1 MADGQGSGPQ
11 VSGPPRQAL
20 FEVEQEKRWRLW
32 ALFGLLVALAFASAW
47 VGCLIVCGVVYLMLP
62 DPAVVSW
69 LFTPGGVAGVLGAA
83 LVCSLV
89 YWGLSRI
96 GARERLLRA
105 MHCRPLDPGDRYHD
119 RLANIVDEMRI
130 AAGAPRIQCVTV
142 RTVGLNAFAFSDL
155 HGGGVI
161 GVTEGA
167 LARLSRPQLQAVV
180 AHEFAHVL
188 SGSYVTVTV
197 SCLLFGIYSSLMESI
212 DDATDAAAETRG
224 SASAL
229 VAVVPLRGWLWLMQL
244 AASVVNAAISRQR
257 EWQADLAAAR
267 YTRDPLAL
275 AEALRVISRHPGG
288 AGYIPEG
295 LGPLCIRAT
304 GSLGWPAVAW
314 RDPHPPL
321 DDRIRTLLGVAHV
334 SPAEFER
341 QVEQA
346 GENLGRREH
355 WAPPP
360 AVGAAAAPPAAT
372 AVSPA
377 TASGAPAASAVPPP
391 GAAAGV
397 PAVSAA
403 ALTATAPPLA
413 GGGWESAPTSVPL
426 SCPGCGARLV
436 HADYEGIGIL
446 VCGRCGGR
454 LVSSSQ
460 IGKLLARRE
469 AGFSEEQQRIAD
481 LVAASGD
488 HLRRAAVLA
497 RGHSGTALAACPRCS
512 APMMRRHYSY
522 EHAVEIDHCVRC
534 DLLWFEQDE
543 LEALQ
548 ILVERQSG

>member
-1 MADGQGSGPQ
+1 MADAQARGPT
-11 VSGPPRQAL
+11 RRTL
-20 FEVEQEKRWRLW
+20 FEVEREKRWRIW
-32 ALFGLLVALAFASAW
+32 ALFGLLLALAFVSAW
-47 VGCLIVCGVVYLMLP
+47 VGCLLVTGVLYLMLP
-62 DPAVVSW
+62 EPAIVDW
-69 LFTPGGVAGVLGAA
+69 LFTPGGVALVLGASLA
-83 LVCSLV
+83 CSLV

-96 GARERLLRA
+96 GARDRLLRA

-119 RLANIVDEMRI
+119 RLANIVEEMRI
-130 AAGAPRIQCVTV
+130 ATGAPRIDCVTV

-155 HGGGVI
+155 HGAGVI

-167 LARLSRPQLQAVV
+167 LARLSRQQLQAVV

-197 SCLLFGIYSSLMESI
+197 SCLLFGIYSSLVERI
-212 DDATDAAAETRG
+212 DDAADATSDTDAAG
-224 SASAL
+224 SAL
-229 VAVVPLRGWLWLMQL
+229 VAMLPLRGWLWLMQL

-275 AEALRVISRHPGG
+275 AEALRVVSRHPGG

-314 RDPHPPL
+314 RDTHPPL
-321 DDRIRTLLGVAHV
+321 EARIRTLLGIAHV

-341 QVEQA
+341 QAAQA
-346 GENLGRREH
+346 GEHFERREH
-355 WAPPP
+355 WAPAPAPAAQPAPLVPASPASAPLTAAPP
-360 AVGAAAAPPAAT
+360 LAAAAAPLG
-372 AVSPA
+372 VQF
-377 TASGAPAASAVPPP
+377 GAPLAEQPAASRGPAQ
-391 GAAAGV
+391 AAPSPSGM
-397 PAVSAA
+397 
-403 ALTATAPPLA
+403 
-413 GGGWESAPTSVPL
+413 
-426 SCPGCGARLV
+426 SCPACGAGLV
-436 HADYEGIGIL
+436 RVPYEGIDI
-446 VCGRCGGR
+446 VACDACGGR
-454 LVSSSQ
+454 LVSTTQ
-460 IGKLLARRE
+460 VGKLLARRE
-469 AGFSEEQQRIAD
+469 AGFSDEQQRIAD

-497 RGHSGTALAACPRCS
+497 RGHSGTALVGCPRCE

-534 DLLWFEQDE
+534 DLLWFEKDE

-548 ILVERQSG
+548 ILVERQAG